1 MPTLE
6 ELAELSERYYSEK
19 QIDKIVTAVRVPI
32 SAAAR
37 ASLRR
42 ELNSAAY
49 YYLSSKDDP
58 TPAQLRNHLAD
69 IEKAA
74 QKLLSVLGTGNITRR
89 STSAEI
95 ELGLPTSMGEALQIA
110 ADDELSENGQPF
122 TQSSSEMV
130 SRAILGIG
138 SLQRLASRALVEAK
152 KNVKPHGKTRDDQ
165 RLLFLGVLAEIY
177 RKIFDEEPR
186 VSRGRNQK
194 PGGPFLCF
202 VETCL
207 VEIGEKRSL
216 ERVVQLAKQAKDFDT
231 KFFGIGKYRTGEATV
246 ISRGRVT

>member
-1 MPTLE
+1 MAGFPKVLW
-6 ELAELSERYYSEK
+6 RYYSEG
-19 QIDKIVTAVRVPI
+19 QVDKIVTAVRVPI
-32 SAAAR
+32 SAAKR

-42 ELNSAAY
+42 ELNSAAF

-58 TPAQLRNHLAD
+58 TPAQLRDHLAA
-69 IEKAA
+69 IETAV
-74 QKLLSVLGTGNITRR
+74 QKLLSVLGTGNIT
-89 STSAEI
+89 SQSASSWI
-95 ELGLPTSMGEALQIA
+95 ELELPASVGAALQVA

-152 KNVKPHGKTRDDQ
+152 KNVKPHGKTRDDE
-165 RLLFLGVLAEIY
+165 RLLFLGALARIY
-177 RKIFDEEPR
+177 RKTFDEEPR

-202 VETCL
+202 VETCFA
-207 VEIGEKRSL
+207 EIGERRSH
-216 ERVVQLAKQAKDFDT
+216 ERVVQLAKQAKDFS
-231 KFFGIGKYRTGEATV
+231 E
-246 ISRGRVT
+246 

>member
-1 MPTLE
+1 M
-6 ELAELSERYYSEK
+6 AELSERYYSEE
-19 QIDKIVTAVRVPI
+19 QIDNIVTAVRVPI
-32 SAAAR
+32 SAAKR
-37 ASLRR
+37 ADLRR

-49 YYLSSKDDP
+49 YYLSSKDEP
-58 TPAQLRNHLAD
+58 TPAQLRDRLAA

-74 QKLLSVLGTGNITRR
+74 QKLLSVLGTTRNITSQ

-95 ELGLPTSMGEALQIA
+95 ELGFPATSMGAALQIA

-152 KNVKPHGKTRDDQ
+152 KKVIPHGKTRDDE
-165 RLLFLGVLAEIY
+165 RLLFAGVLAEIY
-177 RKIFDEEPR
+177 RKFFDKEPR

-202 VETCL
+202 IETCFA
-207 VEIGEKRSL
+207 EIGERRSH
-216 ERVVQLAKQAKDFDT
+216 ERVVQLAKQAKDFDIT
-231 KFFGIGKYRTGEATV
+231 KLFGIV
-246 ISRGRVT
+246 SIVRGRLP